1 MREYGKNIWIFPD
14 GFCPSVSTGAK
25 SHDCISVVNTG
36 AEAAEIRLTILFE
49 EDILAMTFS
58 EICPPGRSR
67 HIRLDRVKD
76 AEGRGIPTD
85 TCYSAV
91 VESDKKIVAQ
101 YSRLD
106 TSQGGEALMTAL
118 GYSE

>member
-36 AEAAEIRLTILFE
+36 AEAAEIRLTIILE
-49 EDILAMTFS
+49 EEIPAMTYS
-58 EICPPGRSR
+58 EVCR

-76 AEGRGIPTD
+76 AEGKGIPTD